1 MDFFAVWRMFWGDLN
16 TPDSF
21 HDRPYEGG
29 MNQAVHV
36 IMGAA
41 TVVVICLVWAIA
53 YGEMPYKIPTWCVV
67 TGGYAMIIEWFKQG
81 WKGADSILDTYFWG
95 LGAAL
100 PLVSLSEVAFR
111 PEIKLVPNAVEGL
124 IGIGVTVLSLAVYVY
139 PRARRKWGQ

>member
-1 MDFFAVWRMFWGDLN
+1 MIEVWRAFWGELN
-16 TPDSF
+16 TPDDF
-21 HDRPYEGG
+21 HDKPYEGG
-29 MNQAVHV
+29 MNQAVHW
-36 IMGAA
+36 IMGGIAVI
-41 TVVVICLVWAIA
+41 TICLVWAIT
-53 YGEMPYKIPTWCVV
+53 YGEMPYKIPTWCAV
-67 TGGYAMIIEWFKQG
+67 TGGYALIIEYWRQG
-81 WKGADSILDTYFWG
+81 WNGADSVRDTYFFG